1 MVDDV
6 KRSRDPSSAAPA
18 AAVETPLLG
27 LRGHRVLDPARSAG
41 RRAAIIQAAARVFSR
56 KSYYAA
62 TMNDIAQELGVS
74 KGVLYYQF
82 RSKEEV
88 FLEILSTA
96 IGDALHRLR
105 IIKAESTAPH
115 TCLRDVIRDL
125 VRYNLDDSTPN
136 YAAMLVIDD
145 IEALS
150 PEGRNV
156 IRELQ
161 RDYRDE
167 FADILRDGVRLGIF
181 DIPDITISAMNILT
195 AANRVSRW
203 FRKGHSSTA
212 GDVADQLGDQLVRGI
227 MADRT

>member
-1 MVDDV
+1 
-6 KRSRDPSSAAPA
+6 
-18 AAVETPLLG
+18 
-27 LRGHRVLDPARSAG
+27 
-41 RRAAIIQAAARVFSR
+41 
-56 KSYYAA
+56 
-62 TMNDIAQELGVS
+62 MNDIAQELGVS